1 MQIPY
6 KLKSSKFLLVIIVS
20 VIGTWFYLKGI
31 GEPTY
36 SQWVSF
42 IQFIVGLYLAA
53 NVASKPFNIYNNK
66 KVRINEVISSLQQIL
81 INKGQ
86 VNWDYAYHIK
96 FQQLF
101 KKDQDRYQ
109 ETIKSYYKGKGVI
122 AEFKDR
128 LLLIS
133 RDQIKQITRDD
144 PILFGQDV
152 ITLPEDWVKY
162 FHLIKL

>member
-1 MQIPY
+1 M
-6 KLKSSKFLLVIIVS
+6 
-20 VIGTWFYLKGI
+20 
-31 GEPTY
+31 
-36 SQWVSF
+36 
-42 IQFIVGLYLAA
+42 AA
-53 NVASKPFNIYNNK
+53 NVASKPFNIYTNRK
-66 KVRINEVISSLQQIL
+66 KKMNEAISSLQQIL

-86 VNWDYAYHIK
+86 VNWEYAYYIK

-101 KKDQDRYQ
+101 KKDPDRYQ
-109 ETIKSYYKGKGVI
+109 DAIKSYYKEKGVI

-128 LLLIS
+128 LLIIS